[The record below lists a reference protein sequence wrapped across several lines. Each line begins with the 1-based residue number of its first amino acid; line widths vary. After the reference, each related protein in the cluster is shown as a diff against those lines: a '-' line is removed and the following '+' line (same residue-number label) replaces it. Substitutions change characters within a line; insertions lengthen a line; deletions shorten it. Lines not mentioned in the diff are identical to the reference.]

1 MLITEKIKIN
11 PNKLL
16 ERNLKNLI
24 NAKRFIYNFMVNL
37 YNKEKLNPRECRS
50 SYRKMLKENKII
62 NKNGNIIDLRFKE
75 VLDNTPSQIE
85 DMCSEDLKRAIKS
98 HRKQKLL
105 KFKSKRYSR
114 KSFTIHRKNDNNFR
128 FSNGLLK
135 IVKINIPIKLYM
147 DKFKYYTGEEK
158 IKRITISNNT
168 YGWYISIS
176 YELGYNPYKL
186 EKTKKKIGIDWGI
199 KAFATDSNGKTFTFK
214 KRKKLVNYQ
223 EYSRLYKR
231 LKELQKIS
239 SKKRLAN
246 ETWYLSKKYEQ
257 LKTKITHIYERL
269 ANIRRN
275 FLHYVSKYYIKNY
288 DHIAIENLKPS
299 NMNKNHKL
307 ARMINEG
314 MFYTWKTLL
323 SYKTRLY
330 DKVLLI
336 VNPRG
341 TSQTCNECGTIKK
354 GKTKLKLS
362 QRIFKCHNCGMK
374 LDRDHNAAINIL
386 NLSIA

>member
-98 HRKQKLL
+98 YRKEKLL

-246 ETWYLSKKYEQ
+246 ET
-257 LKTKITHIYERL
+257 
-269 ANIRRN
+269 
-275 FLHYVSKYYIKNY
+275 
-288 DHIAIENLKPS
+288 
-299 NMNKNHKL
+299 
-307 ARMINEG
+307 
-314 MFYTWKTLL
+314 
-323 SYKTRLY
+323 
-330 DKVLLI
+330 
-336 VNPRG
+336 
-341 TSQTCNECGTIKK
+341 
-354 GKTKLKLS
+354 
-362 QRIFKCHNCGMK
+362 
-374 LDRDHNAAINIL
+374 
-386 NLSIA
+386 